1 MYSSRSEITILRLD
15 MDSGKKEYR
24 SHGAQTL
31 SLLSLRKIMNA
42 IALVRVSS
50 TDALRNAFPF
60 SKRGRRRPPPHHQID
75 HL

>member
-24 SHGAQTL
+24 SHRVQTL
-31 SLLSLRKIMNA
+31 SLLSLRKIMNS
-42 IALVRVSS
+42 IALVGVSS
-50 TDALRNAFPF
+50 TDALRNAFSF